1 MNIFEQATR
10 RAIRF
15 ESAKGDL
22 SVEQLWDLPLQSRNQ
37 FDLDTVAKTVNRQLN
52 AVTEESFVSV
62 RENPAKETLSLKLEI
77 VKHIISVKLQEA
89 EEARNRANKAS
100 EKEKLLRLLDEKQN
114 VLLINNADC
123 AYLKCTKT
131 SIGENILYATRNYE
145 FVQNAGKAIRE
156 KKKLS
161 FDLAL
166 DRRIIETV
174 FTYAGEESG
183 FSAALI
189 ITMSD
194 VTEGR
199 NAVKVRREFFSNAS
213 HELKTPITSIKGSA

>member
-77 VKHIISVKLQEA
+77 VKHIIAVKLQEA

-114 VLLINNADC
+114 EALRALTPEEIQER
-123 AYLKCTKT
+123 LK
-131 SIGENILYATRNYE
+131 A
-145 FVQNAGKAIRE
+145 
-156 KKKLS
+156 
-161 FDLAL
+161 LA
-166 DRRIIETV
+166 
-174 FTYAGEESG
+174 
-183 FSAALI
+183 
-189 ITMSD
+189 
-194 VTEGR
+194 
-199 NAVKVRREFFSNAS
+199 
-213 HELKTPITSIKGSA
+213 

>member
-37 FDLDTVAKTVNRQLN
+37 FDLDTIAKTVNRQLN

-62 RENPAKETLSLKLEI
+62 RENPAKETLSLKLEL

-114 VLLINNADC
+114 EALRSLTPEEIQER
-123 AYLKCTKT
+123 LK
-131 SIGENILYATRNYE
+131 A
-145 FVQNAGKAIRE
+145 
-156 KKKLS
+156 
-161 FDLAL
+161 LA
-166 DRRIIETV
+166 
-174 FTYAGEESG
+174 
-183 FSAALI
+183 
-189 ITMSD
+189 
-194 VTEGR
+194 
-199 NAVKVRREFFSNAS
+199 
-213 HELKTPITSIKGSA
+213 

>member
-37 FDLDTVAKTVNRQLN
+37 FDLDTIAKTVNRQLN

-62 RENPAKETLSLKLEI
+62 RENPAKETLSLKLEL

-114 VLLINNADC
+114 EALRALTPEEIQER
-123 AYLKCTKT
+123 LK
-131 SIGENILYATRNYE
+131 
-145 FVQNAGKAIRE
+145 
-156 KKKLS
+156 
-161 FDLAL
+161 AL
-166 DRRIIETV
+166 T
-174 FTYAGEESG
+174 
-183 FSAALI
+183 
-189 ITMSD
+189 
-194 VTEGR
+194 
-199 NAVKVRREFFSNAS
+199 
-213 HELKTPITSIKGSA
+213 

>member
-62 RENPAKETLSLKLEI
+62 QENPAKETLSLKLEI

-114 VLLINNADC
+114 EALRALTPEEIQER
-123 AYLKCTKT
+123 LK
-131 SIGENILYATRNYE
+131 A
-145 FVQNAGKAIRE
+145 
-156 KKKLS
+156 
-161 FDLAL
+161 LA
-166 DRRIIETV
+166 
-174 FTYAGEESG
+174 
-183 FSAALI
+183 
-189 ITMSD
+189 
-194 VTEGR
+194 
-199 NAVKVRREFFSNAS
+199 
-213 HELKTPITSIKGSA
+213 